1 MTQQQHTGAA
11 KAQQELED
19 LVARQQELLRL
30 MLKLLRDELELLKN
44 RKAESLPGISRQKVD
59 VLSQIRLTD
68 QAMGAHPEVARLK
81 GDLLEERKKISALLE
96 ECQNQ
101 NAVNGRLIEMQLA
114 SNRRL
119 SSMLS
124 KLRDSSSVTYDKS
137 GLSRSGGA
145 TRFDISC

>member
-1 MTQQQHTGAA
+1 MTEQNRP
-11 KAQQELED
+11 AQGQLRLED

-30 MLKLLRDELELLKN
+30 MLKLLKDELELLKN
-44 RKAESLPGISRQKVD
+44 RKAESLPAISRQKVD
-59 VLSQIRLTD
+59 VLNQIRQID
-68 QAMGAHPEVARLK
+68 QAMGSHPEVARLK
-81 GDLLEERKKISALLE
+81 GDLQEERRKISQLLE

-124 KLRDSSSVTYDKS
+124 KFRDRSSMTYDKS
-137 GLSRSGGA
+137 GLSHSGGA

>member
-1 MTQQQHTGAA
+1 MTEQNRP
-11 KAQQELED
+11 AQGQLRLED

-30 MLKLLRDELELLKN
+30 MLKLLKDELELLKN
-44 RKAESLPGISRQKVD
+44 RKAESLPAISRQKVD
-59 VLSQIRLTD
+59 VLNQIRQID
-68 QAMGAHPEVARLK
+68 QAMGSHPEVARLK
-81 GDLLEERKKISALLE
+81 GDLQEERRKISQLLE

-124 KLRDSSSVTYDKS
+124 KLRDRSSMTYDKS
-137 GLSRSGGA
+137 GLSHSGGA
-145 TRFDISC
+145 TRVDISC

>member
-1 MTQQQHTGAA
+1 MTEQNRP
-11 KAQQELED
+11 AQGQLRLED

-30 MLKLLRDELELLKN
+30 MLKLLKDELELLKN
-44 RKAESLPGISRQKVD
+44 RKAESLPAISRQKVD
-59 VLSQIRLTD
+59 VLNQIRKID
-68 QAMGAHPEVARLK
+68 QAMGSHPEVARLK
-81 GDLLEERKKISALLE
+81 GDLQEERRKISQLLE

-124 KLRDSSSVTYDKS
+124 KLRDRSSMTYDKS
-137 GLSRSGGA
+137 GLSHSGGA

>member
-1 MTQQQHTGAA
+1 MTQQQNGAA
-11 KAQQELED
+11 KAQQKLED

-124 KLRDSSSVTYDKS
+124 KLRDSSSVTYDNKS

>member
-1 MTQQQHTGAA
+1 MTEQNRP
-11 KAQQELED
+11 AQGQLRLED

-30 MLKLLRDELELLKN
+30 MLKLLKDELELLKN
-44 RKAESLPGISRQKVD
+44 RKAESLPAISRQKVD
-59 VLSQIRLTD
+59 VLNQIRQID
-68 QAMGAHPEVARLK
+68 QAMGSHPEVARLK
-81 GDLLEERKKISALLE
+81 GDLQEERRKISQLLE

-124 KLRDSSSVTYDKS
+124 KLRDRYSMAYDNS
-137 GLSRSGGA
+137 GLSHSGAA

>member
-1 MTQQQHTGAA
+1 MTEQNRP
-11 KAQQELED
+11 AQGQLRLED

-30 MLKLLRDELELLKN
+30 MLKLLKDELELLKN
-44 RKAESLPGISRQKVD
+44 RKAESLPAISRQKVD
-59 VLSQIRLTD
+59 VLNQIRQID
-68 QAMGAHPEVARLK
+68 QAMGSHPEVARLK
-81 GDLLEERKKISALLE
+81 GDLQEERRKISQLLE

-119 SSMLS
+119 SSMPS
-124 KLRDSSSVTYDKS
+124 KLRDRSSITYDKS
-137 GLSRSGGA
+137 GLSHSGGA

>member
-1 MTQQQHTGAA
+1 MTEQNRP
-11 KAQQELED
+11 AQGQLRLED

-30 MLKLLRDELELLKN
+30 MLKLLKDELELLKN
-44 RKAESLPGISRQKVD
+44 RKAESLPAISSQKVD
-59 VLSQIRLTD
+59 VLNQIRQID
-68 QAMGAHPEVARLK
+68 QAMGSHPEVARLK
-81 GDLLEERKKISALLE
+81 GDLQEERRKISQLLE

-124 KLRDSSSVTYDKS
+124 KLRDRSSMTYDKS
-137 GLSRSGGA
+137 GLSHSGGA

>member
-1 MTQQQHTGAA
+1 MTEQNRP
-11 KAQQELED
+11 AQGQLRLED
-19 LVARQQELLRL
+19 LVARQQEFLRL
-30 MLKLLRDELELLKN
+30 MLKLLKDELELLKN
-44 RKAESLPGISRQKVD
+44 RKAESLPAISRQKVD
-59 VLSQIRLTD
+59 VLNQIRQID
-68 QAMGAHPEVARLK
+68 QAMGSHPEVARLK
-81 GDLLEERKKISALLE
+81 GDLQEERRKISQLLE

-124 KLRDSSSVTYDKS
+124 KLRDRSSMTYDKS
-137 GLSRSGGA
+137 GLSHSGGA

>member
-1 MTQQQHTGAA
+1 MTEQNRP
-11 KAQQELED
+11 AQGQLRLED

-30 MLKLLRDELELLKN
+30 MLKLLKDELELLKN
-44 RKAESLPGISRQKVD
+44 RKAESLPAISRQKVD
-59 VLSQIRLTD
+59 VLNQIRQID
-68 QAMGAHPEVARLK
+68 QAMGSHPEVARLK
-81 GDLLEERKKISALLE
+81 GDLQEERRKISQLLE

-137 GLSRSGGA
+137 GLSHSGGA

>member
-1 MTQQQHTGAA
+1 MTEQNRP
-11 KAQQELED
+11 AQGQLRLED

-30 MLKLLRDELELLKN
+30 MLKLLKDELERLKN
-44 RKAESLPGISRQKVD
+44 RKAESLPAISRQKVD
-59 VLSQIRLTD
+59 VLNQIRQID
-68 QAMGAHPEVARLK
+68 QAMGSHPEVARLK
-81 GDLLEERKKISALLE
+81 GDLQEERRKISQLLE

-124 KLRDSSSVTYDKS
+124 KLRDRSSMTYDKS
-137 GLSRSGGA
+137 GLSHSGGA

>member
-1 MTQQQHTGAA
+1 MTEQNRP
-11 KAQQELED
+11 AQGQLRLED

-30 MLKLLRDELELLKN
+30 MLKLL
-44 RKAESLPGISRQKVD
+44 KAESLPAISRQKVD
-59 VLSQIRLTD
+59 VLNQIRQID
-68 QAMGAHPEVARLK
+68 QAMGSHPEVARLK
-81 GDLLEERKKISALLE
+81 GDLQEERRKISQLLE

-124 KLRDSSSVTYDKS
+124 KLRDRSSMTYDKS
-137 GLSRSGGA
+137 GLSHSGGA

>member
-1 MTQQQHTGAA
+1 MTEQNRP
-11 KAQQELED
+11 AQGQLRLED
-19 LVARQQELLRL
+19 MVARQQELLRL
-30 MLKLLRDELELLKN
+30 MLKLLKDELELLKN
-44 RKAESLPGISRQKVD
+44 RKAESLPAISRQKVD
-59 VLSQIRLTD
+59 VLNQIRQID
-68 QAMGAHPEVARLK
+68 QAMGSHPEVARLK
-81 GDLLEERKKISALLE
+81 GDLQEERRKISQLLE

-124 KLRDSSSVTYDKS
+124 KLRDRSSMTYDKS
-137 GLSRSGGA
+137 GLSHSGGA

>member
-1 MTQQQHTGAA
+1 MTEQNRP
-11 KAQQELED
+11 AQGQLRLED

-30 MLKLLRDELELLKN
+30 MLKLLKAELELLKN
-44 RKAESLPGISRQKVD
+44 RKAESLPAISRQKVD
-59 VLSQIRLTD
+59 VLNQIRQID
-68 QAMGAHPEVARLK
+68 QAMGSHPEVARLK
-81 GDLLEERKKISALLE
+81 GDLQEERRKISQLLE

-124 KLRDSSSVTYDKS
+124 KLRDRSSMTYDKS
-137 GLSRSGGA
+137 GLSHSGGA

>member
-1 MTQQQHTGAA
+1 MTEQNRP
-11 KAQQELED
+11 AQGQLRLED

-30 MLKLLRDELELLKN
+30 MLKLLKDELELLKN
-44 RKAESLPGISRQKVD
+44 RKAESLPAISRQKVD
-59 VLSQIRLTD
+59 VLNQIRQID
-68 QAMGAHPEVARLK
+68 QAMGSHPEVARLK
-81 GDLLEERKKISALLE
+81 GDLQEERRKISQLLE

-124 KLRDSSSVTYDKS
+124 KLRDRSSMTNDKS
-137 GLSRSGGA
+137 GLSHSGGA

>member
-1 MTQQQHTGAA
+1 MTEQNRP
-11 KAQQELED
+11 AQGQLRLED

-30 MLKLLRDELELLKN
+30 MLKLLKDELELLKN
-44 RKAESLPGISRQKVD
+44 RKAESLPAISRQKVD
-59 VLSQIRLTD
+59 VLNQIRQID
-68 QAMGAHPEVARLK
+68 QAMGSHPEVARLK
-81 GDLLEERKKISALLE
+81 GDLQEERRKISQLLE

-124 KLRDSSSVTYDKS
+124 KLRDRSSMTYDKS
-137 GLSRSGGA
+137 GLSHSGGA

>member
-1 MTQQQHTGAA
+1 MTEQNRP
-11 KAQQELED
+11 AQGQLRLED

-30 MLKLLRDELELLKN
+30 MLKLLKDELELLKN
-44 RKAESLPGISRQKVD
+44 RKAESLPAISRQKVD
-59 VLSQIRLTD
+59 GLNQIRQID
-68 QAMGAHPEVARLK
+68 QAMGSHPEVARLK
-81 GDLLEERKKISALLE
+81 GDLQEERRKISQLLE

-124 KLRDSSSVTYDKS
+124 KLRDRSSMTYDKS
-137 GLSRSGGA
+137 GLSHSGGA

>member
-1 MTQQQHTGAA
+1 MTEQNRP
-11 KAQQELED
+11 AQGQLRLED

-30 MLKLLRDELELLKN
+30 MLKLLKDELEVLKN
-44 RKAESLPGISRQKVD
+44 RKAESLPAISRQKVD
-59 VLSQIRLTD
+59 VLNQIRQID
-68 QAMGAHPEVARLK
+68 QAMGSHPEVARLK
-81 GDLLEERKKISALLE
+81 GDLQEQRRKISQLLE

-124 KLRDSSSVTYDKS
+124 KLRDRSSMTYDKS
-137 GLSRSGGA
+137 GLSHSGGA
-145 TRFDISC
+145 TRFDTSC

>member
-1 MTQQQHTGAA
+1 MTEQNRP
-11 KAQQELED
+11 AQGQLRLED

-30 MLKLLRDELELLKN
+30 MLKLLKDELELLKN
-44 RKAESLPGISRQKVD
+44 RKAESLPAISRQKVD
-59 VLSQIRLTD
+59 VLNQIRQID
-68 QAMGAHPEVARLK
+68 QAMGSHPEVARLK
-81 GDLLEERKKISALLE
+81 GDLQEERRKISQLLE

>member
-1 MTQQQHTGAA
+1 MTEQNRP
-11 KAQQELED
+11 AQGQLRLED

-30 MLKLLRDELELLKN
+30 MLKLLKDELELLKN
-44 RKAESLPGISRQKVD
+44 RKAESLPAISRQKVD
-59 VLSQIRLTD
+59 VLNQIRQID
-68 QAMGAHPEVARLK
+68 QAMGSHPEVARLK
-81 GDLLEERKKISALLE
+81 GDLQEERRKISLLLE

-124 KLRDSSSVTYDKS
+124 KLRDRSSMTYDKS
-137 GLSRSGGA
+137 GLSHSGGA

>member
-1 MTQQQHTGAA
+1 MTEQNRP
-11 KAQQELED
+11 AQGQLRLED

-30 MLKLLRDELELLKN
+30 MLKLLKDELELLKN

-59 VLSQIRLTD
+59 VLNQIRQID
-68 QAMGAHPEVARLK
+68 QAMGSHPEVARLK
-81 GDLLEERKKISALLE
+81 GDLQEERRKISQLLE

-124 KLRDSSSVTYDKS
+124 KLRDRSSMTYDKS
-137 GLSRSGGA
+137 GLSHSGGA

>member
-1 MTQQQHTGAA
+1 MTEQNRP
-11 KAQQELED
+11 AQGQLRLED
-19 LVARQQELLRL
+19 LDLGARQQELLRL
-30 MLKLLRDELELLKN
+30 MLKLLKDELELLKN
-44 RKAESLPGISRQKVD
+44 RKAESLPAISRQKVD
-59 VLSQIRLTD
+59 VLNQIRQID
-68 QAMGAHPEVARLK
+68 QAMGSHPEVARLK
-81 GDLLEERKKISALLE
+81 GDLQEERRKISQLLE

-124 KLRDSSSVTYDKS
+124 KLRDRSSMTYDKS
-137 GLSRSGGA
+137 GLSHSGGA

>member
-1 MTQQQHTGAA
+1 MTEQNRP
-11 KAQQELED
+11 AQGQLRLED

-30 MLKLLRDELELLKN
+30 MLNLLKDELELLKN
-44 RKAESLPGISRQKVD
+44 RKAESLPAISRQKVD
-59 VLSQIRLTD
+59 VLNQIRQID
-68 QAMGAHPEVARLK
+68 QAMGSHPEVARLK
-81 GDLLEERKKISALLE
+81 GDLQEERRKISQLLE

-124 KLRDSSSVTYDKS
+124 KLRDRSSMTYDKS
-137 GLSRSGGA
+137 GLSHSGGA

>member
-1 MTQQQHTGAA
+1 MTEQNRP
-11 KAQQELED
+11 AQGQLRLED

-30 MLKLLRDELELLKN
+30 MLKRLKDELELLKN
-44 RKAESLPGISRQKVD
+44 RKAESLPAISRQKVD
-59 VLSQIRLTD
+59 VLNQIRQID
-68 QAMGAHPEVARLK
+68 QAMGSHPEVARLK
-81 GDLLEERKKISALLE
+81 GDLQEERRKISQLLE

-124 KLRDSSSVTYDKS
+124 KLRDRSSMTYDKS
-137 GLSRSGGA
+137 GLSHSGGA

>member
-1 MTQQQHTGAA
+1 MTEQNRP
-11 KAQQELED
+11 AQGQLRLED

-30 MLKLLRDELELLKN
+30 MLKLLKDELELLKN
-44 RKAESLPGISRQKVD
+44 RKAESLPAISRQKVD
-59 VLSQIRLTD
+59 VLNQIRQID
-68 QAMGAHPEVARLK
+68 QAMGSHPEVARLK
-81 GDLLEERKKISALLE
+81 GDLQEERRKISQLLE

-101 NAVNGRLIEMQLA
+101 NEVNGRLIEMQLA

-124 KLRDSSSVTYDKS
+124 KLRDRSSMTYDKS
-137 GLSRSGGA
+137 GLSHSGGA

>member
-1 MTQQQHTGAA
+1 MTEQNRP
-11 KAQQELED
+11 AQGQLRLED

-30 MLKLLRDELELLKN
+30 MLKLLKDELELLKN
-44 RKAESLPGISRQKVD
+44 RKAESLPAISRQKVD
-59 VLSQIRLTD
+59 VLNQIRQID
-68 QAMGAHPEVARLK
+68 QAMGSHPEVARLK
-81 GDLLEERKKISALLE
+81 GDLQEERRKISQLLE
-96 ECQNQ
+96 ECQTQ

-124 KLRDSSSVTYDKS
+124 KLRDRSSMTYDKS
-137 GLSRSGGA
+137 GLSHSGGA

>member
-1 MTQQQHTGAA
+1 MTEQNRP
-11 KAQQELED
+11 AQGQLRLED
-19 LVARQQELLRL
+19 LVARQQELLSL
-30 MLKLLRDELELLKN
+30 MLKLLKDELELLKN
-44 RKAESLPGISRQKVD
+44 RKAESLPAISRQKVD
-59 VLSQIRLTD
+59 VLNQIRQID
-68 QAMGAHPEVARLK
+68 QAMGSHPEVARLK
-81 GDLLEERKKISALLE
+81 GDLQEERRKISQLLE

-124 KLRDSSSVTYDKS
+124 KLRDRSSMTYDKS
-137 GLSRSGGA
+137 GLSHSGGA